1 MNPSMMESTI
11 DFVEVEVKME
21 ECRARTVEGGEL
33 SWIQNE
39 EREKKWEN

>member
-1 MNPSMMESTI
+1 MMESTI

-33 SWIQNE
+33 S
-39 EREKKWEN
+39 